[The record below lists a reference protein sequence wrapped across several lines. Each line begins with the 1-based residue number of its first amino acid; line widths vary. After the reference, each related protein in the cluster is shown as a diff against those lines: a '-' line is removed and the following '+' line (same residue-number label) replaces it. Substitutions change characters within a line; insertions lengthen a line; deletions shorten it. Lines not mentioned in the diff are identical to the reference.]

1 MAIPSVQKRKQFSD
15 NQMPVVAGI
24 IKHYRSVGYKVVDG
38 NETIIIEE
46 PGTTFRIFISR
57 VSHCL
62 QFYYLGEHRDAR
74 EFSIS
79 NLDSADQIVNEEC
92 RYKELFG

>member
-1 MAIPSVQKRKQFSD
+1 MAIASLLKRKQFTE
-15 NQMPVVAGI
+15 NQIPVVAGI
-24 IKHYRSVGYKVVDG
+24 IKHYKSVGYKVVDG

-46 PGTTFRIFISR
+46 PGSTFRIFISR

-92 RYKELFG
+92 KYKEMFG

>member
-1 MAIPSVQKRKQFSD
+1 MAIASLLKRKQFTE

-24 IKHYRSVGYKVVDG
+24 IKHYKSVGYKVVDG

-46 PGTTFRIFISR
+46 PGSTFRIFISR

-92 RYKELFG
+92 KFKEMFG

>member
-1 MAIPSVQKRKQFSD
+1 MAIASLLKRKQFTE

-24 IKHYRSVGYKVVDG
+24 IKHYKSVGYKVVDG

-46 PGTTFRIFISR
+46 PGSTFRIFISR

-62 QFYYLGEHRDAR
+62 QFYYLGEPRDAR

-92 RYKELFG
+92 RYKEMFG

>member
-1 MAIPSVQKRKQFSD
+1 MAIPSVQKRKQFTE

-24 IKHYRSVGYKVVDG
+24 IKHYKSVGYKVVDE

-46 PGTTFRIFISR
+46 PGSTFRIFISR
-57 VSHCL
+57 VSHVI
-62 QFYYLGEHRDAR
+62 QFYYLGEPRDAR

-79 NLDSADQIVNEEC
+79 NLDSADQIVDEEC
-92 RYKELFG
+92 KFKEMFG